1 MKHFTT
7 LTTSK
12 TTRSESLFKLLRL
25 CEEFYTDFMD
35 NPTPENGQRY
45 IDGMA
50 ELERKTTR
58 KRVYFKK

>member
-1 MKHFTT
+1 MSR
-7 LTTSK
+7 SK
-12 TTRSESLFKLLRL
+12 SLFKLLRL

>member
-1 MKHFTT
+1 MKTFTT

-25 CEEFYTDFMD
+25 CEDLYTDFMN

-50 ELERKTTR
+50 ELERKTNR